1 MSYEDER
8 DDSDEGE
15 PSLVDMT
22 QAAIKMLSKNKDGYF
37 LMVEGGMIDHAH
49 HGARVSRSRMMPFF
63 LQFRETHLIIPIAS
77 GPASIERGMDA

>member
-22 QAAIKMLSKNKDGYF
+22 QAAIKMLSKNKDSGYF

-49 HGARVSRSRMMPFF
+49 HGARVWTSFPFPQF
-63 LQFRETHLIIPIAS
+63 L
-77 GPASIERGMDA
+77 G